1 MAKVNFVFGDIYTG
15 RIDCEIPLFGASFV
29 RGMGLGELRGSF
41 QLDMTGKQNVDLLSA
56 TQPGGNYVVCE
67 RDNQPMWGG
76 LVWTRTYQ
84 SQAKIFQL
92 YCRAFE
98 HYPDRRLVRED
109 LTYTGVDKRNVF
121 IDLWRT
127 MQTDTNSLQIELPS
141 DFPTEYPIDY
151 TVLASEFKTYR
162 SAMDEIANAD
172 DGFDWTIDTTR
183 VDGVYIQ
190 TLRIGYPTL
199 GTTEESEAVI
209 FDYPGSITNYWQN
222 SSMATTGTHIYGV
235 GSGEGGEMLV
245 AEVIHEDLLDAHFL
259 RYDLDVSMKSVNN
272 LDLLTNLTIQQARIR
287 KAPGTIIT
295 AEVKAD
301 QEPVFGGYG
310 LGDVGIINF
319 KDPRYEGGF
328 KFISRVLGW
337 EYYPPSDS
345 SVEMARLVFEGEDL

>member
-1 MAKVNFVFGDIYTG
+1 MAQVNFVFGDIYTG
-15 RIDCEIPLFGASFV
+15 RIECEIPLYGASFV

-41 QLDMTGKQNVDLLSA
+41 QLDQTGKANTDLLAA
-56 TQPGGNYVVCE
+56 TQPGGKYVVCE
-67 RDNQPMWGG
+67 RDKQPVWGG

-84 SQAKIFQL
+84 SQAKVNQL

-98 HYPDRRLVRED
+98 HYPDRRLIRED
-109 LTYTGVDKRNVF
+109 LTYTGIDKRNIF

-127 MQTDTNSLQIELPS
+127 MQDDPNSFQVELPS
-141 DFPTEYPIDY
+141 DFATEYPMDY
-151 TVLASEFKTYR
+151 EVLASEFKTYR

-183 VDGVYIQ
+183 VEGVYIQ

-199 GTTEESEAVI
+199 GAVDTYTV

-222 SSMATTGTHIYGV
+222 SSMASTGTHIYGV
-235 GSGEGGEMLV
+235 GGGEGGDMLL
-245 AEVIHEDLLDAHFL
+245 AEVIHEDLLDANFL
-259 RYDLDVSMKSVNN
+259 RYDLDISMKGINN

-287 KAPGTIIT
+287 KAPGTVIT

-301 QEPVFGGYG
+301 QAPVFGGYG
-310 LGDVGIINF
+310 LGDACKIFF
-319 KDPRYEGGF
+319 KDPRYEAGF
-328 KFISRVLGW
+328 EFISRILGW